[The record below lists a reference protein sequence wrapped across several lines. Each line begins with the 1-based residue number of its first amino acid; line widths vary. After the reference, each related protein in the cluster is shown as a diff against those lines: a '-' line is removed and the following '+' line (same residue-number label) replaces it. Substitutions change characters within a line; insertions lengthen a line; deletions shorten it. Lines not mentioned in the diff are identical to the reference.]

1 MADEI
6 ISKADKA
13 RIKRID
19 KMDSA
24 FVMLFLVNQ
33 FHDQLQVCSR
43 ELILAICWEESFF
56 QNIPQVGG
64 PAVGYGQLEKDGR
77 RIANQ
82 HLTHNLRDF
91 SEGSFTAQAILAS
104 QEKSIRAVSHCLA
117 GLFDSLGSQAAALAG
132 YAGVLQRPAN
142 AAIPPRWKA
151 CERELQN
158 VLATVPF
165 DPIAF
170 ENALRKSREF
180 ETSGPIYDRI
190 HNQLWPLVDVLQ
202 QLVNQLQIGS
212 QGSQVTIVQD
222 SMNRLQSAQP
232 GAAFAS
238 LPLTLDG
245 RFGPK
250 TDARVKE
257 FQGRNNMTPDGVVGP
272 MTRAAIKSQAA
283 RLEATRQAA

>member
-1 MADEI
+1 MIRANAGCTCVAVATLWFGSWLMA
-6 ISKADKA
+6 
-13 RIKRID
+13 RCT
-19 KMDSA
+19 
-24 FVMLFLVNQ
+24 
-33 FHDQLQVCSR
+33 HSR
-43 ELILAICWEESFF
+43 TP
-56 QNIPQVGG
+56 N
-64 PAVGYGQLEKDGR
+64 R

-82 HLTHNLRDF
+82 HLTRNLSDF

-117 GLFDSLGSQAAALAG
+117 GLFDSLGSQEAALKG
-132 YAGVLQRPAN
+132 YAGVLARPAN

-158 VLATVPF
+158 VLAAVPF

-180 ETSGPIYDRI
+180 ETSGPVYDRI
-190 HNQLWPLVDVLQ
+190 HGQLWPLVDVLQ

-222 SMNRLQSAQP
+222 SMNRLQGAQP

-238 LPLTLDG
+238 LPLALDG

-257 FQGRNNMTPDGVVGP
+257 FQGQNKMKPDGIVGP

-283 RLEATRQAA
+283 KIASGLRGSARSAACLCWRAG